1 MKSLISPVKLRVGRE
16 TNTIEEKIQNLQ
28 QQIDWLKE
36 NLSGEMK
43 VIYKKIETL
52 TEKTTQ
58 ENTHAQ
64 TELRVLEANVEKV
77 SVGGVKPQVLGVLL
91 VLHGSFAGYLA

>member
-1 MKSLISPVKLRVGRE
+1 MSRE

-36 NLSGEMK
+36 DLSGEMK

-58 ENTHAQ
+58 ENIHTQ
-64 TELRVLEANVEKV
+64 TELRALEANVEKV
-77 SVGGVKPQVLGVLL
+77 SVGGVKLQVLGVLL
-91 VLHGSFAGYLA
+91 VLHGSFAGYFA

>member
-1 MKSLISPVKLRVGRE
+1 MQSPCYEVGKISHFKTFNVRMKSLISPVKLRVGRE

-43 VIYKKIETL
+43 VIYKKIL
-52 TEKTTQ
+52 IHKQ
-58 ENTHAQ
+58 NC
-64 TELRVLEANVEKV
+64 EL
-77 SVGGVKPQVLGVLL
+77 
-91 VLHGSFAGYLA
+91 